1 MKKVVLF
8 GDSITAGFNGKTVTD
23 LVTKEVSQDLRNMG
37 FSMEVVNAGKRGDT
51 TKTALTR
58 LEADVLKKHPDYV
71 SIFFGNDLA
80 DERIS
85 QEDYLKNISMMVEK
99 IGKEK
104 VVLITPSYVDP
115 NLQPHRKSAGIHAYG
130 KVLVDYAKE
139 NNLSYIDLAYQ
150 MTVYPAAREFLQAD
164 GLHFSKWGNELL
176 GNLIARNIKNM
187 ELAKQEK

>member
-23 LVTKEVSQDLRNMG
+23 LVTQEVTQDLKNMG
-37 FSMEVVNAGKRGDT
+37 FPMTVENAGKRGDT

-58 LEADVLKKHPDYV
+58 LETDVLAQKPDYV

-80 DERIS
+80 DES
-85 QEDYLKNISMMVEK
+85 VSKEDYLKNIATMVEK

-104 VVLITPSYVDP
+104 VILITPAYVDP
-115 NLQPHRKSAGIHAYG
+115 HLQAHRKAPDIHAYG
-130 KVLVDYAKE
+130 KALMDYAKE
-139 NNLSYIDLAYQ
+139 NGISHLDLAYH

-176 GNLIARNIKNM
+176 GNMIARNIKIL